1 MYGREKK
8 REGVKKRG
16 KPGAG
21 NFDQTLPLGD
31 RFGFLTCTEGG
42 HLSTRDLGFTSHPND
57 GADLGLVLP
66 LRPVQLG

>member
-1 MYGREKK
+1 MVIYGTEKK
-8 REGVKKRG
+8 RSGGNR
-16 KPGAG
+16 AG

-42 HLSTRDLGFTSHPND
+42 YLSTWDLGLMSHPND
-57 GADLGLVLP
+57 GAALGLVLS